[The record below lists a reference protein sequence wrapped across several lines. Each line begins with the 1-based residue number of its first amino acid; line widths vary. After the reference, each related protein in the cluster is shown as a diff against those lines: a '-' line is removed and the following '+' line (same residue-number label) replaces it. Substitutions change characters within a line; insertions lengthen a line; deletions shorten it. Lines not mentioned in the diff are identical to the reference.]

1 MVFKILIMKF
11 PILLLSPYLVFSCK
25 KVKTL
30 VLVSTK
36 IERPFATK
44 IITIILNIFVI
55 IANTSVLKSSA
66 IVAIY
71 IPKYWKKLFQSFI
84 ISCIF

>member
-1 MVFKILIMKF
+1 MKF

-36 IERPFATK
+36 IESPFATK

-55 IANTSVLKSSA
+55 IANTSVLKSSL